1 VRRDLTKLLRTL
13 RPEVTRAVAGELHQF
28 KQPVLIAW
36 SKRDP
41 LFPLDHA
48 ERLAACFPR
57 ASVVLAEHS
66 RAFISID
73 EPEWLTDRILDFVA
87 VDES

>member
-1 VRRDLTKLLRTL
+1 
-13 RPEVTRAVAGELHQF
+13 
-28 KQPVLIAW
+28 VLIAW

-57 ASVVLAEHS
+57 ASVALVERS

-73 EPEWLTDRILDFVA
+73 QPEWLTERILEFIA
-87 VDES
+87 GEENRGAR